1 MKFNKSLSLLLAF
14 VLLFTLAGIAAADD
28 GTPPIPPETEPTENE
43 TDPLPFLQ
51 HPVVMLLNAYY
62 DVPAEEPEPPAEGEP
77 LPEPAPTVGEQVAAL
92 HADGMG
98 FGVLTKF
105 LSIAAKSAEACAA
118 DPSPDCGVS
127 LDDLVTAFKDG
138 AGIGAIYRDYGKP
151 SALGVG
157 HVKQELKEREQ
168 QQLAQENAGED
179 NGNGRD
185 KEKSNNGKGG
195 GKGKK

>member
-1 MKFNKSLSLLLAF
+1 MKRLKKLSLLLVF
-14 VLLFTLAGIAAADD
+14 VLLFTFTGAAAADD
-28 GTPPIPPETEPTENE
+28 GAPPEPPETEPTEEE

-77 LPEPAPTVGEQVAAL
+77 LPEPVPTVGEQVAAL

-105 LSIAAKSAEACAA
+105 LSIAAESAEACAA

-127 LDDLVTAFKDG
+127 LDELVTAFKDG
-138 AGIGAIYRDYGKP
+138 SGIGSLYRDYGKP

-168 QQLAQENAGED
+168 QQIAQENAAEN
-179 NGNGRD
+179 NGND

-195 GKGKK
+195 SKGKK